1 MSGFRVVTNV
11 PAIFAQRQ
19 LGLTNSSLQK
29 NLERLSS
36 GFRINRAADDA
47 AGLAVSERF
56 RTQIN
61 GLKQASKNIQDGI
74 SMVQTAEGGI
84 ETISDML
91 QRMRTLAVQAANDTL
106 TTMDRA
112 LIQLEFN
119 QVITEIDRQASTVN
133 FNTKVLLTGAFSKVQ
148 GAAGTTSANATS
160 LVLQVGANKSE
171 RISFHLFTSTAAGLG
186 IKGLSVAGAQTATM
200 TLISSIIANSM
211 NTANADPNVT
221 SADGIVSRAGAESAI
236 TLISN
241 AINKVNGLRAE
252 LGALQNRLER
262 TLNFVQIQTENQSAA
277 ESRIRDLDFAEEIV
291 NFTKNQ
297 ILQQA
302 GTSALAQANVA
313 PQSVLQ
319 LLQ

>member
-1 MSGFRVVTNV
+1 MSAGFRVVTNV

-19 LGLTNSSLQK
+19 LGVTNIGLQK
-29 NLERLSS
+29 NLEKLSS
-36 GFRINRAADDA
+36 GLRINRAADDA

-61 GLKQASKNIQDGI
+61 GLKQAAKNIQDGI
-74 SMVQTAEGGI
+74 SMIQTAEGGI
-84 ETISDML
+84 ETISDQL
-91 QRMRTLAVQAANDTL
+91 QRLRTLAVQAANDSL

-112 LIQLEFN
+112 FIQLEFN
-119 QVITEIDRQASTVN
+119 QILTEIDRQASTVN
-133 FNTKVLLTGAFSKVQ
+133 FNTKRLLTGTYS
-148 GAAGTTSANATS
+148 AAGGIS
-160 LVLQVGANKSE
+160 LSIQVGANKTE
-171 RISFHLFTSTAAGLG
+171 RITFNIFTSST
-186 IKGLSVAGAQTATM
+186 KGLAIDNLVVAGAQTQSIS
-200 TLISSIIANSM
+200 LISSIIQ
-211 NTANADPNVT
+211 NATSGT
-221 SADGIVSRAGAESAI
+221 SAPGIVSRTGAESAI
-236 TLISN
+236 TLISS
-241 AINKVNGLRAE
+241 AITKVNGLRAE

-262 TLNFVQIQTENQSAA
+262 TYTFANIQMENQSAS

>member
-1 MSGFRVVTNV
+1 MSGFRVNTNV

-19 LGLTNSSLQK
+19 LGSTNGSISK

-36 GFRINRAADDA
+36 GLRINRAGDDA
-47 AGLAVSERF
+47 AGLAISERF

-61 GLKQASKNIQDGI
+61 GLKQASKNIQDSI
-74 SMVQTAEGGI
+74 SLIQTAEGGI
-84 ETISDML
+84 ETISDQL
-91 QRMRTLAVQAANDTL
+91 QRLRTLAVQAANDTL
-106 TTMDRA
+106 TTGDRA

-119 QVITEIDRQASTVN
+119 QVLTEIDRQVSTVN
-133 FNTKVLLTGAFSKVQ
+133 FNTKVLLNGTFSSVAASGATAV
-148 GAAGTTSANATS
+148 S
-160 LVLQVGANKSE
+160 LVMQVGANKSE
-171 RISFHLFTSTAAGLG
+171 RIAFHIFTTTTAGLG
-186 IKGLSVAGAQTATM
+186 INGLKVNATASAST
-200 TLISSIIANSM
+200 TLISAIISQATT
-211 NTANADPNVT
+211 TAGGATPGVVT
-221 SADGIVSRAGAESAI
+221 RAGAESAI

-241 AINKVNGLRAE
+241 AITKINGLRAE
-252 LGALQNRLER
+252 LGAMQNRMER
-262 TLNFVQIQTENQSAA
+262 TYGFVQIQMENQAAA

>member
-1 MSGFRVVTNV
+1 MSSFRVNTNV

-19 LGLTNSSLQK
+19 LTVTNGNLTR

-36 GFRINRAADDA
+36 GLRINKAADDA
-47 AGLAVSERF
+47 AGLAISERF

-74 SMVQTAEGGI
+74 SMIQTAEGGI
-84 ETISDML
+84 ETISDQL
-91 QRMRTLAVQAANDTL
+91 QRLRTLAVQASNDTL

-119 QVITEIDRQASTVN
+119 QIISEIDRQASTVN
-133 FNTKVLLTGAFSKVQ
+133 FNTKVLLQGAFSKVK
-148 GAAGTTSANATS
+148 GAAGSASANATS
-160 LVLQVGANKSE
+160 LVLQVGANKTE
-171 RISFHLFTSTAAGLG
+171 RLSFNIFTSTASGLG
-186 IKGLSVAGAQTATM
+186 IKGLSVAGSQTATR
-200 TLISSIIANSM
+200 TLISSIIS
-211 NTANADPNVT
+211 NAT
-221 SADGIVSRAGAESAI
+221 GTTGSDGVVSRTGAESAI

-241 AINKVNGLRAE
+241 AITKVNGLRAE
-252 LGALQNRLER
+252 LGAMQNRLER
-262 TLNFVQIQTENQSAA
+262 TFNFVQIQMENQAA
-277 ESRIRDLDFAEEIV
+277 SESRIRDLDFADEIV